1 MYKDGDNWNKLDT
14 NIKGRSITAKTNQGG
29 VYAVFYDS
37 EAPPPIPEKFELVSL
52 YPNPFNPYLNIKYN
66 LDIQENVSIVIYN
79 LLGQE
84 VRELLNK
91 NMSPGYH
98 SIQWDGQNEQGVLL
112 GSGIYFVRISTNEK
126 SYTGKVSLIK

>member
-1 MYKDGDNWNKLDT
+1 MYKDGDNWIKLDT

-79 LLGQE
+79 LL
-84 VRELLNK
+84 VVTCYNYLFVYSPTVIALMDKACISVLIISLNT
-91 NMSPGYH
+91 P
-98 SIQWDGQNEQGVLL
+98 
-112 GSGIYFVRISTNEK
+112 
-126 SYTGKVSLIK
+126 